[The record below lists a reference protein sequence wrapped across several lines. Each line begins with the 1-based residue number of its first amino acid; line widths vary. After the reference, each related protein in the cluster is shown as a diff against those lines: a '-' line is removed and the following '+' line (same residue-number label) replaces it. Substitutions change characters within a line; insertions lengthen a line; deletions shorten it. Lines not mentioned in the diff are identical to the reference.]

1 MIVYCTRSCSLD
13 FKCSEIGRDNIF
25 CCAIMNPTQLWGIGC
40 DLLSCLNLSMV
51 LSDVFLHPQVVSL
64 LPQCHK
70 NVFNY
75 IAAFLRE
82 LLKHSTHNSLDV
94 NILGKVKWKNV

>member
-1 MIVYCTRSCSLD
+1 
-13 FKCSEIGRDNIF
+13 
-25 CCAIMNPTQLWGIGC
+25 
-40 DLLSCLNLSMV
+40 MV

-94 NILGKVKWKNV
+94 NILGKVKWKNVYHILHSYQTHKQLTECVLKGLKLNFMVFLTSTQEVQCLQSRAVQV